1 MERKRKSPRWMIILL
16 IFTIVF
22 AITAWWNS
30 TSYGIIDISESIP
43 SEAMMLHIGNHIDEL
58 LSREDLFT
66 PLTGPDGILDGIRYI
81 GSDSIEIAC
90 LYLDDENDNYEYI
103 AHYKRQPD
111 PDFFHIRHP
120 WSGVGNHFIITADG
134 IALAI
139 SDYDTES
146 PSDAPLREM
155 MSAVESV
162 IGTP

>member
-1 MERKRKSPRWMIILL
+1 MKQKRRLPPWMIGLL

-30 TSYGIIDISESIP
+30 TSHGIIDISESIP
-43 SEAMMLHIGNHIDEL
+43 SEAMMLHIGNHMDEL

-66 PLTGPDGILDGIRYI
+66 PLTGSDGILDGIRYI
-81 GSDSIEIAC
+81 GNDSIEIAC

-103 AHYKRQPD
+103 AHYNRQPD

-120 WSGVGNHFIITADG
+120 WSGVGNYFIITADG
-134 IALAI
+134 IALTI
-139 SDYDTES
+139 SDYDAKS

-155 MSAVESV
+155 MSVIESV